1 MDSNLRR
8 EIIIDNYENPVN
20 RKKID
25 DKNFIVS
32 STISDSCI
40 DNITLYVK
48 FNDNII
54 EDIYFDGEAC
64 AITTSSTSIMIKK
77 LIGKSIDYA
86 KELMNNY
93 YNMIDEKEYNE
104 ELLGELNAYSE
115 IYMQPNRKKCAIF
128 SFETLKKAIKEY
140 EDKQNKTLSDNVDGH

>member
-8 EIIIDNYENPVN
+8 EIIIDNYQNPVN

-25 DKNFIVS
+25 DDSFIVA

-48 FNDNII
+48 FKDNII
-54 EDIYFDGEAC
+54 LDIYFDGEAC
-64 AITTSSTSIMIKK
+64 AITTSATSIMIKK
-77 LIGKSIDYA
+77 LIGKSIEEA
-86 KELMNNY
+86 NELMDNY
-93 YNMIDEKEYNE
+93 YNMIDEKEYDKDI
-104 ELLGELNAYSE
+104 LGELNAYEE

-128 SFETLKKAIKEY
+128 PFETLKKVFKKYKDE
-140 EDKQNKTLSDNVDGH
+140 K

>member
-8 EIIIDNYENPVN
+8 EIIVDNYQNPVN

-25 DKNFIVS
+25 DDNFVVA

-48 FNDNII
+48 FNGDII

-64 AITTSSTSIMIKK
+64 AITTSATSIMIKK
-77 LIGKSIDYA
+77 LIGKTIDEAYN
-86 KELMNNY
+86 LMNNY
-93 YNMIDEKEYNE
+93 YNMIEEKEYNE

-128 SFETLKKAIKEY
+128 PFETLKKVFEKY
-140 EDKQNKTLSDNVDGH
+140 KDTK

>member
-8 EIIIDNYENPVN
+8 EIIVDNYQNPTN

-25 DKNFIVS
+25 DDSFIIA

-40 DNITLYVK
+40 DNITLFVK
-48 FNDNII
+48 FNGDII

-64 AITTSSTSIMIKK
+64 AITTSATSIMIKK
-77 LIGKSIDYA
+77 LIGKTIMEA
-86 KELMNNY
+86 NFLMDNY
-93 YNMIDEKEYNE
+93 YNMIDEKAYDK

-115 IYMQPNRKKCAIF
+115 IYLQPNRKKCAIF
-128 SFETLKKAIKEY
+128 PFETLKKAIKKYKDE
-140 EDKQNKTLSDNVDGH
+140 K

>member
-8 EIIIDNYENPVN
+8 EIIIDNYQNPVN

-25 DKNFIVS
+25 DDNFVVA
-32 STISDSCI
+32 STVSDSCI

-48 FNDNII
+48 FNGDII

-64 AITTSSTSIMIKK
+64 AITTSATSIMIKK
-77 LIGKSIDYA
+77 LIGKSIFEA
-86 KELMNNY
+86 NELMDNY
-93 YNMIDEKEYNE
+93 YNMIDEKEYDS

-128 SFETLKKAIKEY
+128 PFETLKKVIKKY
-140 EDKQNKTLSDNVDGH
+140 KDLD

>member
-8 EIIIDNYENPVN
+8 EIIVDNYQNPVN
-20 RKKID
+20 RKKIED
-25 DKNFIVS
+25 DSFVVA

-48 FNDNII
+48 FKDNII

-64 AITTSSTSIMIKK
+64 AITTSATSIMIKM
-77 LIGKSIDYA
+77 LIGKDIDYA
-86 KELMNNY
+86 NNLMDNY
-93 YNMIDEKEYNE
+93 YNMIDEKEYDSN
-104 ELLGELNAYSE
+104 LLGELNAYEE

-128 SFETLKKAIKEY
+128 PFETLKKAIMKYKE
-140 EDKQNKTLSDNVDGH
+140 NK